1 MSNATARLPLDQLK
15 TIAFLSDTTGILGR
29 PETILEIRKEPTLL
43 EVVKK
48 PMIQNIS
55 KILKTT
61 EGLAGQQFLD
71 VSANIIKYKDTN
83 KTFPQSG
90 KQDSFGTY

>member
-1 MSNATARLPLDQLK
+1 MSNATAQLPLDQLK

-48 PMIQNIS
+48 PITQKIS
-55 KILKTT
+55 KILITT
-61 EGLAGQQFLD
+61 EGLAEQQCLD
-71 VSANIIKYKDTN
+71 VSPNIKYKDTN
-83 KTFPQSG
+83 KTFQQSG

>member
-55 KILKTT
+55 KILITT

-71 VSANIIKYKDTN
+71 VSPNIKYKDTN

>member
-29 PETILEIRKEPTLL
+29 PETVLEIRKEPTLL

-48 PMIQNIS
+48 PMI
-55 KILKTT
+55 
-61 EGLAGQQFLD
+61 
-71 VSANIIKYKDTN
+71 
-83 KTFPQSG
+83 
-90 KQDSFGTY
+90 